1 MFRTF
6 TKVRHTTQDETPPL
20 SQFPIAVL
28 TGMFQT
34 TLTDVVIDPLGSS
47 AHGIALF
54 HGHSPIGLSVK
65 CNWQGGQQLLHL
77 SFLRDNL
84 PLSIGGDFALWQM
97 GITIDCMVD
106 ENITYRH
113 GDVKSSLLHRITIL
127 LPSFGVCAEGLGV
140 SSMNLIEVSTIIMR
154 NTVKARRRT
163 TLCISCEMSSTTS

>member
-6 TKVRHTTQDETPPL
+6 IKVRHTTQDGTCPL
-20 SQFPIAVL
+20 LQFPIAVL

-47 AHGIALF
+47 AYGIAMF
-54 HGHSPIGLSVK
+54 QGHSPIGLPVK
-65 CNWQGGQQLLHL
+65 CVWQSGQQMLHL

-84 PLSIGGDFALWQM
+84 ALPICSDSALWQM
-97 GITIDCMVD
+97 GIAIDCMVD

-113 GDVKSSLLHRITIL
+113 GDVKIIPTASYYDSSTI
-127 LPSFGVCAEGLGV
+127 FGVCAEGLGV